1 MLDWTNRYQRYFARI
16 LSKHSRL
23 YTEMVTTG
31 ALIYGDQARH
41 LDFFPE
47 EEPVAL
53 QLGGSDP
60 KDLATCAKLG
70 ESWGYNEINLNVGCP
85 SDRVQNGSFGA
96 CLMKEPETVRDCIKS
111 MLDAVSIPVTVKCRI
126 GVDDLDSYE
135 AFRNFIS
142 TVAQSGCTVF
152 IVHARKAWL
161 KGLSPK
167 QNREIPE
174 LKYDFVYRIKSELPH
189 LTFIINGGV
198 TSLAQ
203 AEDHLQKVDGVM
215 IGREAYQNPFLLAE
229 VDQKLFAC
237 NQPAKTREQV
247 VNELATFIETERAKG
262 TPLKYISRH
271 VLGLFQGVPGA
282 KGWRRHISQH
292 AYLPDADAEVIWQA
306 FAYTQHTPRRVTP

>member
-47 EEPVAL
+47 EQPVAL

-70 ESWGYNEINLNVGCP
+70 ESWGYDEINLNVGCP

-96 CLMKEPETVRDCIKS
+96 CLMKEPETVRDCVKS
-111 MLDAVSIPVTVKCRI
+111 MLDSVSIPVTVKCRI
-126 GVDDLDSYE
+126 GVDELDSYE
-135 AFRNFIS
+135 AFRHFVT
-142 TVAQSGCTVF
+142 TVAESGCEIF

-174 LKYDFVYRIKSELPH
+174 LKYDFVYRIKTELPH
-189 LTFIINGGV
+189 LTFILNGGV

-203 AEDHLQKVDGVM
+203 AQDHLTRVDGVM

-229 VDQKLFAC
+229 VDGLLFGSE
-237 NQPAKTREQV
+237 QPAKSREQV
-247 VNELATFIETERAKG
+247 VEELATFVATERAKG

-282 KGWRRHISQH
+282 KGWRRHISQNAH
-292 AYLPDADAEVIWQA
+292 LPNADADVIWQA
-306 FAYTQHTPRRVTP
+306 FAYTQQAPKRASS